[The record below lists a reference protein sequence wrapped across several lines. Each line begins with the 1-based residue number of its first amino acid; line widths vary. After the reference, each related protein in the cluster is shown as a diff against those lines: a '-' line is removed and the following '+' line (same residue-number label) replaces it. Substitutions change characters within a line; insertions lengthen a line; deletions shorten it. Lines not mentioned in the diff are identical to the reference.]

1 MDIDI
6 NEIGRNGYKL
16 LQSNGVVPEKE
27 VKELSIKER
36 KELVAKIESMCADV
50 LYRKVTEKNENRF
63 ENIHKYNFLIFLY
76 SSIITYLENTDLNKF
91 INIKPK
97 N

>member
-16 LQSNGVVPEKE
+16 LQSNGVIPNKE
-27 VKELSIKER
+27 SIELSISER
-36 KELVAKIESMCADV
+36 KEVVAKIESMCADV
-50 LYRKVTEKNENRF
+50 LYRKVTEKNESKF
-63 ENIHKYNFLIFLY
+63 ENIHKYNFFIFLY
-76 SSIITYLENTDLNKF
+76 SSIIAYLDNTNLNKF

>member
-16 LQSNGVVPEKE
+16 LQSSGVIPKKE
-27 VKELSIKER
+27 TRDLTSNER
-36 KELVAKIESMCADV
+36 VELVAKIESMCADI
-50 LYRKVTEKNENRF
+50 LYKKVTEKNENNY
-63 ENIHKYNFLIFLY
+63 ENIHKYNFLLFLY
-76 SSIITYLENTDLNKF
+76 SSIISYLDITDLNKF

-97 N
+97 K

>member
-1 MDIDI
+1 MEIDI

-16 LQSNGVVPEKE
+16 LQSTKVITEKD
-27 VKELSIKER
+27 VRELSIKER

-50 LYRKVTEKNENRF
+50 LYKKVTEKNENNF

-76 SSIITYLENTDLNKF
+76 SSIISYLENTDLNKF
-91 INIKPK
+91 ISIKPK

>member
-16 LQSNGVVPEKE
+16 LQSTGVISEKDT
-27 VKELSIKER
+27 KDLSIKER
-36 KELVAKIESMCADV
+36 KEMVAKIESMCADV
-50 LYRKVTEKNENRF
+50 LYKKVTEKNENDF
-63 ENIHKYNFLIFLY
+63 KNIHKYNFLLFLY
-76 SSIITYLENTDLNKF
+76 SSIIAYLDTTDLNKF
-91 INIKPK
+91 INIKSK